1 MMEIDVA
8 NTAKCIYKNVRDL
21 LAFKSFQKN
30 KCYQNCNSWRVGCW
44 SETFFAL
51 KKRLQQQ
58 LDQTDKT
65 HYHSLS
71 LQQKIVACHLIISQ
85 NIQLIFVQS
94 YQGENIK
101 FNFTSQFPE
110 YSVNYKLS

>member
-51 KKRLQQQ
+51 KKKLQQQ
-58 LDQTDKT
+58 IDQTDKNALSQCILAT
-65 HYHSLS
+65 ENSGLS
-71 LQQKIVACHLIISQ
+71 LHDITKHSI
-85 NIQLIFVQS
+85 NI
-94 YQGENIK
+94 
-101 FNFTSQFPE
+101 
-110 YSVNYKLS
+110 

>member
-71 LQQKIVACHLIISQ
+71 LQQKIVACHFKTTQ
-85 NIQLIFVQS
+85 NIQLIFDF
-94 YQGENIK
+94 E
-101 FNFTSQFPE
+101 
-110 YSVNYKLS
+110 LM